1 VIFALP
7 IEYGRFTVPLAYI
20 EWYKPLTQ
28 IDKDLGMYK
37 ITPAFHNHH
46 RRASIIPVTQ
56 IARSCHLIPRFSRTV
71 DRTLTTDDVL
81 DRCESFYLNC
91 YLRHID
97 FVLFRGV
104 E

>member
-1 VIFALP
+1 M
-7 IEYGRFTVPLAYI
+7 YSVPLVYI

-28 IDKDLGMYK
+28 FDEDLGMYK
-37 ITPAFHNHH
+37 ISPSTQAHR

-56 IARSCHLIPRFSRTV
+56 ISRSCHLIPRFGRAI

-81 DRCESFYLNC
+81 DRCKMFYLNC

-97 FVLFRGV
+97 FILFRGV
-104 E
+104 R